1 MERRQRLSLWLARL
15 VVGAVFFFNVTCALA
30 FVAWPE
36 RYAPGFEVSGV
47 PGRVLVRGIG
57 ILFLMWNATYPPVL
71 VRPDRHRTLFAVI
84 LVQQAIGVAGETW
97 MWAMLPVGHAALRA
111 TGLRFMAFDGAGLV
125 GMGLAFWLIALK
137 ERWPEDAS
145 QAVGQGNSRGG

>member
-1 MERRQRLSLWLARL
+1 MDRRHRLSLWLARL
-15 VVGAVFFFNVTCALA
+15 VVGIVFFFNVTCALA
-30 FVAWPE
+30 FVAQPD

-84 LVQQAIGVAGETW
+84 LAQQAIGLAGETW
-97 MWAMLPVGHAALRA
+97 MWATLPTGHAALWA
-111 TGLRFMAFDGAGLV
+111 TGLRFIAFDAAGLV
-125 GMGLAFWLIALK
+125 GMGLVFLT
-137 ERWPEDAS
+137 
-145 QAVGQGNSRGG
+145 G